1 MRFTHHTYAAAPG
14 GDLVLLNLAQGGYG
28 CLPGCGALLTVTPG
42 EDGVAL
48 ADPELER
55 ALLEMGAIEEGPA
68 RRRPAA
74 AASERDL
81 SGMALPRPQL
91 SDLAALAGALGQM
104 NAEYRRASF
113 GEVIASARLHGL
125 GAGGDLARIEELA
138 LVFRRMLPWI
148 PWQGVCLYRSWL
160 LLAFLRRRG
169 VSATWVFGVQTYP
182 FEAHC
187 WLQAGDLVLDD
198 YVEHVRGFAPILALA
213 P

>member
-1 MRFTHHTYAAAPG
+1 MRFTTHTFAAAPG
-14 GDLVLLNLAQGGYG
+14 GDLVLLDLAQGGYG
-28 CLPGCGALLTVTPG
+28 CLPGCGALVAFTPG

-55 ALLEMGAIEEGPA
+55 ALLAMGAIEEGPA
-68 RRRPAA
+68 RRRPALA
-74 AASERDL
+74 ACERDL
-81 SGMALPRPQL
+81 SGLTLPAPRL
-91 SDLAALAGALGQM
+91 GDLAALAAALGQM

-113 GEVIASARLHGL
+113 GQVIASARLHAL
-125 GAGGDLARIEELA
+125 GASGDLASIEELA
-138 LVFRRMLPWI
+138 LIFRRMLPWI

-169 VSATWVFGVQTYP
+169 VSATWVFGVQTHP

-198 YVEHVRGFAPILALA
+198 HVEHVRGFAPILALA